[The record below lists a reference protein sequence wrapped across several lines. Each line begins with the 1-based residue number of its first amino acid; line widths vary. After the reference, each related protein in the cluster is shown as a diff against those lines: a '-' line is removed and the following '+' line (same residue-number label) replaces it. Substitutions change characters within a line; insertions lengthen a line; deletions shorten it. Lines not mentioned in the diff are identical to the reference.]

1 MNVEPSIRIDPPAR
15 TFVTWSDAGPVDE
28 VWEAAKAAAFADE
41 LEKLPMKLHTPIADN
56 GANLSGGQRQ
66 RLLLARALVHKPRI
80 LILDEATSALDN
92 PTQAKVTAALKERKV
107 TRIVVAHRLSTI
119 AAADRIYVIDRGR
132 VVQTGTFAQ
141 LIAADGLFRQL
152 AANQRAGGA

>member
-1 MNVEPSIRIDPPAR
+1 VN
-15 TFVTWSDAGPVDE
+15 TDE
-28 VWEAAKAAAFADE
+28 VWAAAKAAAFADE

-92 PTQAKVTAALKERKV
+92 PTQAKVTAALKARNV
-107 TRIVVAHRLSTI
+107 TRIVVAHRISTI
-119 AAADRIYVIDRGR
+119 AAADRIYVLDKGR
-132 VVQTGTFAQ
+132 VVQTGTFGELMAVE
-141 LIAADGLFRQL
+141 GLFRRL
-152 AANQRAGGA
+152 SANQRVGGG

>member
-1 MNVEPSIRIDPPAR
+1 VVTVED
-15 TFVTWSDAGPVDE
+15 
-28 VWEAAKAAAFADE
+28 VWEAARAAAFADE

-92 PTQAKVTAALKERKV
+92 PTQAKVTAALRERNI

-119 AAADRIYVIDRGR
+119 AAADRIYVLDRGR
-132 VVQTGTFAQ
+132 VVQTGAFDVLLAVN
-141 LIAADGLFRQL
+141 GVFREL
-152 AANQRAGGA
+152 ATNQRGGA